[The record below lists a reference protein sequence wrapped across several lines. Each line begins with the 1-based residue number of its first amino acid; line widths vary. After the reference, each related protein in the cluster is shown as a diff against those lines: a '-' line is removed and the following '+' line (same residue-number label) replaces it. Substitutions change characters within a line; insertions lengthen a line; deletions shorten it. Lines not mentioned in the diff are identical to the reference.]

1 MKKNISCFTVFLLAS
16 MVWAEKA
23 VKLPGITNPYTIT
36 ATKDKLYITEP
47 ITVYIYSL
55 TDFSLIKK
63 FGEEGSG
70 EREFTGLITLHTG
83 PGYIFINSKYKISFF
98 SLGGNFIKE
107 QKKPADSLDRM
118 LFYIPIENRFA
129 VGEFRT
135 EHQASFFSRFFAVL
149 LSETGA
155 PTSGFYITISIY
167 DSNLAKVKDIFT
179 YKHPFFAGKYIN
191 PVDIRGS
198 LCLAYGDQ
206 LFIDNSDGIIDIFDT
221 SGKHLYSVNPAYEK
235 VKITK
240 TQQRRYLKYWMENLA
255 GYYEQYQGRL
265 RFPVYFPPI
274 RNFFVADERIYV
286 LTFKE
291 IEGKSE
297 LLILDMKGQLLK
309 KVIVPLARIDSLRP
323 AVINR
328 YTINNHKL
336 YRLVRNNERQYELHI
351 TELDQNAT
359 YTSAPYNPNK
369 KFLRGDTRKAQSA
382 GRKANNTIGAV
393 RKTPCAMRLAPS
405 PWPPGA
411 EE

>member
-1 MKKNISCFTVFLLAS
+1 MKKNISCFILFLLAS

-23 VKLPGITNPYTIT
+23 VKLPGITNPYMIT
-36 ATKDKLYITEP
+36 VTKDKLYITEP
-47 ITVYIYSL
+47 TTIFMYSL

-70 EREFTGLITLHTG
+70 EGEFTGLITLHTG
-83 PGYIFINSKYKISFF
+83 PDYIFINSRYKISFF
-98 SLGGNFIKE
+98 SPGGDFIKE

-118 LFYIPIENRFA
+118 LFYIPVGNRFA

-135 EHQASFFSRFFAVL
+135 EYQANFFSRFFAVL

-167 DSNLAKVKDIFT
+167 DSNLVKVKDIFA
-179 YKHPFFAGKYIN
+179 YKHPFFTGKYIN

-206 LFIDNSDGIIDIFDT
+206 LFIDNSDGIINIFDT

-240 TQQRRYLKYWMENLA
+240 THQRRYLKYWMEQLA
-255 GYYEQYQGRL
+255 GDYEEYQGRL
-265 RFPVYFPPI
+265 RFPAYFPPI

-291 IEGKSE
+291 IEGESE

-309 KVIVPLARIDSLRP
+309 KVLVPLARIDSLRP
-323 AVINR
+323 AVMNR

-336 YRLVRNNERQYELHI
+336 YRLVRNKERQYELHI
-351 TELDQNAT
+351 TPLDQA
-359 YTSAPYNPNK
+359 K
-369 KFLRGDTRKAQSA
+369 
-382 GRKANNTIGAV
+382 
-393 RKTPCAMRLAPS
+393 
-405 PWPPGA
+405 
-411 EE
+411 E